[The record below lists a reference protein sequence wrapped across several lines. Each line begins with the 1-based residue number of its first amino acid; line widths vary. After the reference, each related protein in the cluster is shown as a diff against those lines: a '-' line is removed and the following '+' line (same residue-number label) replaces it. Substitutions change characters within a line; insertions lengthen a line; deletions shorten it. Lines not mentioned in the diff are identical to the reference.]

1 MLDKNSVAVQ
11 EQIRDGILDLTK
23 VEYACAFTS
32 RHLDAR
38 PEDPKFGKL
47 LTWICDKRW
56 HASISSVKSST
67 TAHKKL
73 DAERLAELQ
82 EKIAND
88 DFHDTQGAAGPETF
102 TPAIFWSE
110 HARYD
115 VAELTSEEH
124 RWFIVYHDDKYVY
137 DYDTKQPIK
146 IDQTPWIT
154 TDMTIF
160 N

>member
-1 MLDKNSVAVQ
+1 MLDKNTAIVQ
-11 EQIRDGILDLTK
+11 EQIKDGILDITK

-32 RHLDAR
+32 RNLDVR
-38 PEDPKFGKL
+38 PDDPRFGKL
-47 LTWICDKRW
+47 TTWICDSRW
-56 HASISSVKSST
+56 HSSIGPVKGSVTS
-67 TAHKKL
+67 HKKL
-73 DAERLAELQ
+73 DAEKLARLQKQIAE
-82 EKIAND
+82 D
-88 DFHDTQGAAGPETF
+88 DFHDTQGSAGPETF
-102 TPAIFWSE
+102 MPAIFWSE
-110 HARYD
+110 FARYQ

-137 DYDTKQPIK
+137 DYETKQPIK